1 MGSGQSIT
9 CPGDA
14 EPICP
19 QEGGGPQGGG
29 AHLGDKNVHTETT
42 SYVSVGLF
50 NMYLTTT
57 ITSSGLLLGVALG
70 LVFSGVLWAWVEKKR
85 RKKAKHRVEQDK
97 EKDKASQI
105 EESMR
110 KVISTGTHSSAWPAF
125 RQQPAIQHAS
135 APQQSPQHQAHHQL
149 VPLAWGH

>member
-9 CPGDA
+9 CPGDV
-14 EPICP
+14 EPVCP

-29 AHLGDKNVHTETT
+29 AHLGDKTVHTETT

-50 NMYLTTT
+50 NMYLTTQ

-70 LVFSGVLWAWVEKKR
+70 LVLSGVIWAGVEKKR
-85 RKKAKHRVEQDK
+85 KKKAKRKVEQAK
-97 EKDKASQI
+97 EKDKASAI
-105 EESMR
+105 EESLK
-110 KVISTGTHSSAWPAF
+110 KVISTGSHSSAWPAF

-135 APQQSPQHQAHHQL
+135 APQEAPHHQPHHQL
-149 VPLAWGH
+149 VPLAWGQ